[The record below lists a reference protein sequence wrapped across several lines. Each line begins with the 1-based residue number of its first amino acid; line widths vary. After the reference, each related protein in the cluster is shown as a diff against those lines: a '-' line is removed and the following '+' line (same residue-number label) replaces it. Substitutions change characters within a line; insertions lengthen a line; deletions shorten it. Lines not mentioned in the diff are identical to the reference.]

1 MDGKKLLL
9 GQQPLRYYGSMSIGQ
24 RLFSAR
30 RRLGLSQQQV
40 GDHLGRTKTAV
51 CCWETDTRT
60 PSIPDRIDLAKL
72 LDIPF
77 HDLLPE
83 IKLADQP
90 AAIADP
96 TLQQLTSLWPQLEP
110 RLRQVV
116 LMLAVTLTEPQPAP
130 AERRGRRLPHSVLR
144 AVAS

>member
-1 MDGKKLLL
+1 MDSKKLMLA
-9 GQQPLRYYGSMSIGQ
+9 QQPLRYYANMSIGQ

-40 GDHLGRTKTAV
+40 GEHLGRTKSAV
-51 CCWETDTRT
+51 CFWETDVYV
-60 PSIPDRIDLAKL
+60 PSIADRVDLAKL

-83 IKLADQP
+83 IKPDDLTKVV
-90 AAIADP
+90 ADP
-96 TLQQLTSLWPQLEP
+96 TLQQLTTLWPQLEP

-116 LMLAVTLTEPQPAP
+116 LMLAVTLTEPQPP
-130 AERRGRRLPHSVLR
+130 PVERQGRKLPRSTVR
-144 AVAS
+144 AAGS